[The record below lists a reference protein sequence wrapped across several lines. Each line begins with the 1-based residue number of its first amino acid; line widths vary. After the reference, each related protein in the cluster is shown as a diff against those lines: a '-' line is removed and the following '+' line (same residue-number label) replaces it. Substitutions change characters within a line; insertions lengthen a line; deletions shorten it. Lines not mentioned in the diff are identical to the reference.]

1 MNDKQGL
8 TAPHQTTQHRVLIIG
23 GGAGGTAVAARLRRA
38 QPELDIAVID
48 PAPFHYYQPAWTLVG
63 AGQFAAAAT
72 RRSLAACLPRGV
84 THIAARVDALQ
95 PEQKQVLLD
104 DGRRISY
111 DFLVVAAGIQLDW
124 DAIEGLSETLGKN
137 GVTSNY
143 RYDLAPYTWECVR
156 RLRGGNAVFTQP
168 GTPVK
173 CPGAPQKA
181 LYLAADHFRKHQLPV
196 QVHFHTAGAAVFGI
210 PFYAQALDKVMTS
223 YHAKLAFGHNLVAV
237 DGARRIATFET
248 SVDGHKERHDM
259 AFDMLH
265 VVPPQSAP
273 AFIRNSPLADAGGWL
288 EVDKH
293 SLRHVRYP
301 QVFGIGDCTSTP
313 NSKTAA
319 AIKSQ
324 APVLAANLLQ
334 ALEAGTNGAQYDG
347 YAACPLTTSIGKV
360 MLAEF
365 SYGGVISPSFAAD
378 PRVPRRFY
386 WWLKKWFMP
395 FLYWHIILQGRNG
408 PGRHKKREYPLGVP
422 SVQP

>member
-1 MNDKQGL
+1 MPTSPTSPL
-8 TAPHQTTQHRVLIIG
+8 RQHTVVIVG

-38 QPELDIAVID
+38 RPQLDIAVID
-48 PAPFHYYQPAWTLVG
+48 AATDHYYQPAWTLVG
-63 AGQFAAAAT
+63 GGQYTAAAT
-72 RRSLAACLPRGV
+72 RRALRDCLPQGV
-84 THIAARVDALQ
+84 AHIPARVQELAPDQ
-95 PEQKQVLLD
+95 RQVVLE
-104 DGRRISY
+104 DGTRVGY
-111 DFLVVAAGIQLDW
+111 QFLVLAAGIQLDW

-156 RLRGGNAVFTQP
+156 RFGGGTALFTQP
-168 GTPVK
+168 GTPLK

-181 LYLAADHFRKHQLPV
+181 LYLAADHFRRRGISADLQ
-196 QVHFHTAGAAVFGI
+196 FCTAGGAVFGV
-210 PFYAQALDKVMTS
+210 PFYAQALDRVMAS
-223 YHAKLAFGHNLVAV
+223 YDAQVRLGHNLVAV
-237 DGARRIATFET
+237 NGAARLATFET
-248 SVDGHKERHDM
+248 VVDGKKQRTDIH
-259 AFDMLH
+259 FDMLH

-273 AFIRNSPLADAGGWL
+273 AFIRASALADANGWL

-293 SLRHVRYP
+293 SLRHVRYAD
-301 QVFGIGDCTSTP
+301 VFGLGDCTSTP

-324 APVLAANLLQ
+324 APVLTENLLRAIDGQ
-334 ALEAGTNGAQYDG
+334 RDSAHYDG

-365 SYGGVISPSFAAD
+365 SYGGVVAPSFAAD

-386 WWLKKWFMP
+386 WWLKKSFMP
-395 FLYWHIILQGRNG
+395 FLYWHIILKGRNW
-408 PGRHKKREYPLGVP
+408 PVLHRTREYPAGVP